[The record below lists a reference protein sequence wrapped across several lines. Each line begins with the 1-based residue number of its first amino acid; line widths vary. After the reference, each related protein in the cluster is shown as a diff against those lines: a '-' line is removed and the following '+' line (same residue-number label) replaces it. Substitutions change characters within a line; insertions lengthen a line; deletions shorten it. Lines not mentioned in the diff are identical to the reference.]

1 MYSYDITAL
10 PPEARALTALG
21 NKTTEAVLE
30 LHYEPQ
36 GTLFPA
42 ASEPKG
48 FVDLEYAL
56 RKMQWPDEQCAA
68 LLRAY
73 KEAVGAGRKIPIHI
87 LTRWVLAHDVG
98 GAADSVIDCIQIEPP
113 DEVDIIRAL
122 PRKGSQKI
130 VFEATWRLRQREVIL
145 KKIIGKPEHVARI
158 LAREEL
164 PHPLTLAHAN
174 IIETH
179 RLRNHRGEVFLV
191 EQKLD
196 DVLDDGKRSR
206 GILEAANL
214 LYDIAKAVMY
224 LHDNNLVHGDI
235 KPDNIGRKGDRYI
248 LLDFGICRPAD
259 EYTTDVTPTGSL
271 KTRAPELL
279 DGRGWTDPFKIDI
292 WALGATVFNYVG
304 ERFPLISADEVV
316 PRISDPRARAGFE
329 RHLKHRVTKDWDT
342 WVHFPEDGNPL
353 ENLLRDLLQFDPA
366 ARPTSDQILRRCS
379 TELVALLRSS
389 HEQGQSGSGRFSAVE
404 EFTQIDEYLSNT
416 EILPLISANRRQKIT
431 SRLLELKPMTG
442 FDEAARQRIDQLLT
456 SIR

>member
-1 MYSYDITAL
+1 
-10 PPEARALTALG
+10 
-21 NKTTEAVLE
+21 
-30 LHYEPQ
+30 
-36 GTLFPA
+36 
-42 ASEPKG
+42 
-48 FVDLEYAL
+48 
-56 RKMQWPDEQCAA
+56 MQWPDEQCAA

-73 KEAVGAGRKIPIHI
+73 KQAAGAGRKIPIHV
-87 LTRWVLAHDVG
+87 LTRWVLAHGMG

-145 KKIIGKPEHVARI
+145 KKIIGRPEHVARI

-179 RLRNHRGEVFLV
+179 RLRNLNGEVFLV

-196 DVLDDGKRSR
+196 DVLDDRKRSR

-214 LYDIAKAVMY
+214 LHDIAKAVMY

-248 LLDFGICRPAD
+248 LLDFGICRPAN
-259 EYTTDVTPTGSL
+259 EYTSDVTPTGSL

-304 ERFPLISADEVV
+304 TRFPLIDADESV
-316 PRISDPRARAGFE
+316 PRISDPRARSGFE
-329 RHLKHRVTKDWDT
+329 RHLRNRVTKHWDE
-342 WVHFPEDGNPL
+342 WVHFAEDANPL
-353 ENLLRDLLQFDPA
+353 NSLLRDLLQFDPSS
-366 ARPTSDQILRRCS
+366 RPNADEILKRCR
-379 TELVALLRSS
+379 TDLVALLRSDHGDTPAAS
-389 HEQGQSGSGRFSAVE
+389 SRFSAVE

-416 EILPLISANRRQKIT
+416 EIIPLISANRRQKIM

-442 FDEAARQRIDQLLT
+442 FDEASRRRIDQLLT

>member
-1 MYSYDITAL
+1 
-10 PPEARALTALG
+10 
-21 NKTTEAVLE
+21 
-30 LHYEPQ
+30 
-36 GTLFPA
+36 
-42 ASEPKG
+42 
-48 FVDLEYAL
+48 
-56 RKMQWPDEQCAA
+56 
-68 LLRAY
+68 
-73 KEAVGAGRKIPIHI
+73 
-87 LTRWVLAHDVG
+87 LAHGVG

-113 DEVDIIRAL
+113 EEVDIIRAL

-145 KKIIGKPEHVARI
+145 KKIIGKPESVARI

-179 RLRNHRGEVFLV
+179 RLRNRHGEVFLV

-235 KPDNIGRKGDRYI
+235 KPDNIGRKGARYI
-248 LLDFGICRPAD
+248 LLDFGICRPAN
-259 EYTTDVTPTGSL
+259 EYTSDITPTGSL

-304 ERFPLISADEVV
+304 TRFPLIDAHEVV
-316 PRISDPRARAGFE
+316 PRVSDPKSRSSFE
-329 RHLKHRVTKDWDT
+329 RLLKNRVRKDWDQ
-342 WVHFPEDGNPL
+342 WVRFPEELNPL
-353 ENLLRDLLQFDPA
+353 ENLLRDLLHFDPA
-366 ARPTSDQILRRCS
+366 ARPGPDQILRRCRD
-379 TELVALLRSS
+379 ELVALLRSPNDES
-389 HEQGQSGSGRFSAVE
+389 QSGSGRFSAVE
-404 EFTQIDEYLSNT
+404 EFTQIDEYLSNS
-416 EILPLISANRRQKIT
+416 ELIPFISANRRQKIC

-442 FDEAARQRIDQLLT
+442 FDESARRRIDELLA